1 MLLLFFRTAEYRAGN
16 GKQHENEKEKEK
28 ENENESGNTEH
39 RMRANES

>member
-16 GKQHENEKEKEK
+16 GKQHENEKEKE
-28 ENENESGNTEH
+28 NESGNTEH